1 MNDFLNLCLKRQ
13 SCRGFS
19 EKPVEHEKLLNCVRA
34 AALAHSACNS
44 QPWSFIVAESPEL
57 CQVLAESSG
66 VMGRNGFAKEAQAF
80 FVVIEEHAVLMPAI
94 RGLLDSQYFAP
105 IDIGASVAYLCLEA
119 ADQGLGP
126 CIMGI
131 FDRVKI
137 AEALNLPPEK
147 RIKLI
152 IAAGY
157 PKTDELKP
165 KNRKDINEIS
175 KFV

>member
-57 CQVLAESSG
+57 CQVLAESAG

-119 ADQGLGP
+119 ADQGLGT